1 MCIQPAMR
9 HRTNGILVSLGG
21 LAWLT
26 GVLILETT
34 LDAGDEDLPISF
46 LLLAVLAGALVL
58 VGSWNSASALETRLG
73 RAGMRSV
80 ALCSGVLGVGFALDV
95 IPAMF
100 LGFLLAYTVGLFVL
114 PAAFLAL
121 GLGVL
126 RSPVYPAWGKWLP
139 FAIFAVAAVT
149 YGFHALARDVWDP
162 ADAVWFSALGG
173 GWVLLGIAIGGF
185 RDAKAGAHTPEA
197 PLASATS

>member
-1 MCIQPAMR
+1 M
-9 HRTNGILVSLGG
+9 
-21 LAWLT
+21 
-26 GVLILETT
+26 LILETT
-34 LDAGDEDLPISF
+34 LDPGDDDLPLSF

-58 VGSWNSASALETRLG
+58 IGCWNASSALETKLG

-80 ALCSGVLGVGFALDV
+80 ALCSGILGIGFGLDV
-95 IPAMF
+95 IPGMF

-121 GLGVL
+121 GLGVA
-126 RSPVYPAWGKWLP
+126 RSDVYPAWAKWLP
-139 FAIFAVAAVT
+139 FAVFAVAAVT

-173 GWVLLGIAIGGF
+173 GWVLLGMAIGAF
-185 RDAKAGAHTPEA
+185 RQARVGDQTPEA